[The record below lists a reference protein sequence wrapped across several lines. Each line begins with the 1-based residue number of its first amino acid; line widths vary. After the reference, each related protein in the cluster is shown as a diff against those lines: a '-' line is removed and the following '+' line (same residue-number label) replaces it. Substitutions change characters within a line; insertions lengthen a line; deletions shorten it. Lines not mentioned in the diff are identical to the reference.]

1 MKESTRTRLGCRE
14 FLRYSSV
21 AVVAGFL
28 TVGAAT
34 TTLAAE
40 ESINFNGW
48 SAAVDLV
55 ESHITAFEKKTG
67 IEVEYG
73 NLPWAQY
80 RDAMVTKFVGKAPL
94 DVMWVSDA
102 WLPEWAE
109 AGWIQPVDQFKE
121 LTKYNSDVDKFCT
134 DSMTYKGQQYGLTY
148 YTDYMGFFYNEEM
161 LKKAGI
167 AKPPETWAEV
177 VEQSLKIKQ
186 AGLSEYPLM
195 LAMANESWLIE
206 FLSAMVF
213 SQGGV
218 FTDDAGNAIMQ
229 DPKKGAVE
237 ALKWVV
243 EAVQRQKIVSP
254 ATVETGE
261 LAGLKS
267 FAAGNHAFALEP
279 KYRLRMLNDPK
290 QSQVAGKV
298 KQILMPKGPN
308 GSHATV
314 GWMRFYGVS
323 KHALENPERAKN
335 VVKFVEWFGGKAE
348 GEYRFQK
355 FLLTDIGA
363 GFCTRPLF
371 DDPDI
376 RASYAQ
382 YAKIDIIAEQQR
394 LARKKDVITPW
405 FGEWNEFNGAMWQ
418 SAILDQISPEEA
430 LKKSADKWQTLKR
443 EQ

>member
-1 MKESTRTRLGCRE
+1 MNESASTRPGRRK
-14 FLRYSSV
+14 FLKYS
-21 AVVAGFL
+21 AAAGVAGSL
-28 TVGAAT
+28 AIGLAT
-34 TTLAAE
+34 TVLAADGPVHF
-40 ESINFNGW
+40 SAW

-55 ESHITAFEKKTG
+55 KSHITAFEKKTG

-73 NLPWAQY
+73 NHPWAQY
-80 RDAMVTKFVGKAPL
+80 RDTMVTKFVGGAPL
-94 DVMWVSDA
+94 DVMWVSDS

-121 LTKYNSDVDKFCT
+121 LTKYNTDVDKFCT
-134 DSMTYKGQQYGLTY
+134 ESMTYKGQQYGLTY

-186 AGLSEYPLM
+186 AGLSEHPLM
-195 LAMANESWLIE
+195 LAMANETWLIE
-206 FLSAMVF
+206 FVSAMVF
-213 SQGGV
+213 SHGGR
-218 FTDDAGNAIMQ
+218 FTDDAGNAIMH
-229 DPKKGAVE
+229 DPKKGAVG

-243 EAVQRQKIVSP
+243 DAVQKHEIVSP

-290 QSQVAGKV
+290 QSQVAGNI

-314 GWMRFYGVS
+314 GWMRFYGVT
-323 KHALENPERAKN
+323 KQALDNPDRAKK

-376 RASYAQ
+376 RASFTQ
-382 YAKIDIIAEQQR
+382 YGDVDIIAEQQK
-394 LARKKDVITPW
+394 LARKKDVIAPW
-405 FGEWNEFNGAMWQ
+405 FGEWNELNGAVWQ
-418 SAILDQISPEEA
+418 SAILEQASPEEA
-430 LKKSADKWQTLKR
+430 LKKSADKWMTLNR